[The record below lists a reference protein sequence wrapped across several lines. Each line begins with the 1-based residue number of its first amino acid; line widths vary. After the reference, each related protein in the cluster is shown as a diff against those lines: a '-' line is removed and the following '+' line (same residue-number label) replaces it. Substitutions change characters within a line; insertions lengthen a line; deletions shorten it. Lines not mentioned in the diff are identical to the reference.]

1 LNLIRVMPAKG
12 QDIMQTSVFLA
23 KLIGPISVV
32 IGFGLLLNAAMFRRL
47 SEQFVASDAL
57 VYFSGLL
64 TMAAGMAIVLTH
76 NVWKPPD
83 WPVLITLLGWLMV
96 IGGAIRI
103 AVPQLTETVGRWM
116 LRKPALWLTLSALFY
131 LAYGGLLCLYGYTA

>member
-32 IGFGLLLNAAMFRRL
+32 IGFGLLLNAHIFRRL

-64 TMAAGMAIVLTH
+64 AMAAGMAIVLTH
-76 NVWKPPD
+76 NVWQPLD

-103 AVPQLTETVGRWM
+103 AVPQFTEAIGRWM